1 MTVLSPTNLETT
13 DYGQQ
18 GWNAV
23 HSSNMQRLNTLLT
36 RLWSPL
42 TAPQPLGSITLAD
55 AQAAT
60 AQVLTNNTGGTASQS
75 LSAVSYANWEDGTLY
90 GIINANMASLADEVN
105 KLRADNE
112 QLRTTVNALLA
123 ALRKTNGCGV
133 LNG

>member
-18 GWNAV
+18 GWNAI
-23 HSSNMQRLNTLLT
+23 HSSNMQRLNTFLT
-36 RLWSPL
+36 KLWGPT
-42 TAPQPLGSITLAD
+42 TALKALGTDTVTD

-60 AQVLTNNTGGTASQS
+60 AQALTNNTGGTVSQT
-75 LSAVSYANWEDGTLY
+75 LSPVAYANWEDGTLY
-90 GIINANMASLADEVN
+90 GIINANMASLADEIN
-105 KLRADNE
+105 KLRADND
-112 QLRTTVNALLA
+112 QLRTTVNALLV

>member
-1 MTVLSPTNLETT
+1 MTVLNPTNLETT

-23 HSSNMQRLNTLLT
+23 HSANMQRLNTFIAK
-36 RLWSPL
+36 LWGPTVATKAL
-42 TAPQPLGSITLAD
+42 GTDTVINAPVQT
-55 AQAAT
+55 AQA
-60 AQVLTNNTGGTASQS
+60 LTDNTGGTASQT
-75 LSAVSYANWEDGTLY
+75 LTIFTQEEFDNGTWKTILAN
-90 GIINANMASLADEVN
+90 NFASLIDEVN
-105 KLRADNE
+105 ALRADND

>member
-23 HSSNMQRLNTLLT
+23 HSSNMQRLNSYLS

-60 AQVLTNNTGGTASQS
+60 AQALTNNTGGTPSQT
-75 LSAVSYANWEDGTLY
+75 LAAVAYANWEDGTLY

-112 QLRTTVNALLA
+112 QLRTEINALLA